1 VNQRTALLLAGALAA
16 VGLAACQSTAEIMKS
31 KQPQAVQTAVN
42 RGKFEMSCP
51 TATGTVISE
60 DMLQPAVQ
68 GFYARGG
75 PERAEYTIGV
85 EGCGQRATY
94 MVICPLNQDGCWSAG
109 ARNIIR

>member
-1 VNQRTALLLAGALAA
+1 MKKHRALFAAALAVAALAG
-16 VGLAACQSTAEIMKS
+16 CQSTAEIMKS
-31 KQPQAVQTAVN
+31 KQPQALETAVN

-51 TATGTVISE
+51 AATGTVISE

-75 PERAEYTIGV
+75 PERAEYTVGV

-94 MVICPLNQDGCWSAG
+94 MVICPLNQDGCYSVG
-109 ARNIIR
+109 ARNIVR